1 MLMTLLVLDDDR
13 QAVNSGI
20 APACIMCLNLPQ
32 GDTDYFCSRM
42 CREEALSKPV

>member
-20 APACIMCLNLPQ
+20 ASACIMCLNFPQ
-32 GDTDYFCSRM
+32 GDTDHFCSRM
-42 CREEALSKPV
+42 CREEALSKPT